1 MANMGNVTLDRDA
14 VYINLPSKGV
24 QFTGVD
30 EAAGAFEAN
39 VASLGLTEG
48 RDYFHFN

>member
-30 EAAGAFEAN
+30 EAAGAFEAKT
-39 VASLGLTEG
+39 ADLGTAVNIA
-48 RDYFHFN
+48 YF